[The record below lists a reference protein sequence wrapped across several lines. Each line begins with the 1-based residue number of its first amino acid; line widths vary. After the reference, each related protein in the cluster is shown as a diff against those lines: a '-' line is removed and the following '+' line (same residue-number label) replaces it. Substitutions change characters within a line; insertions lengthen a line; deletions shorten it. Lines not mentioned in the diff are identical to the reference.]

1 MVSDVYFEEPL
12 PEDSPLWDLENV
24 ILTPHICGMSPKY
37 MERAT
42 EIIDHN
48 LEVYLH
54 RKGEMINLV
63 DLESGY

>member
-1 MVSDVYFEEPL
+1 
-12 PEDSPLWDLENV
+12 
-24 ILTPHICGMSPKY
+24 MSPKY